1 MTEERIEPEA
11 EATPEAEFVPRLSRL
26 DKSQKRQAKTEMY
39 VAGVGCLGVL
49 ALVLWGL
56 YAAGVGAV
64 RGVSTIMREGAE
76 VQALLAE
83 DDANNRPSEPTYSD
97 TAVMAS
103 AMSRVKDKL
112 VDPGSARFRNVN
124 VVVQPSGTK
133 AVCGQVNA
141 KNRAGGYS
149 GYEHFI
155 SAGTADFTWLESQV
169 PDFAA
174 AWNQVCV
181 R

>member
-1 MTEERIEPEA
+1 MTEGRIEPEA
-11 EATPEAEFVPRLSRL
+11 EATPEAEFAPRLSRL
-26 DKSQKRQAKTEMY
+26 DKSQKLQAKTEMY

-56 YAAGVGAV
+56 YAAGVGAAK
-64 RGVSTIMREGAE
+64 GVATVMREGAE

-83 DDANNRPSEPTYSD
+83 GDARDRPRDPAYSD
-97 TAVMAS
+97 AAVMGS

-124 VVVQPSGTK
+124 VVLQPSGTK
-133 AVCGQVNA
+133 AVCGEVNA
-141 KNRAGGYS
+141 KSRAGGYS

-155 SAGTADFTWLESQV
+155 SAGTAEFTWLESQV
-169 PDFAA
+169 PDFAT
-174 AWNQVCV
+174 AWNEVCV